1 MIRAFLAF
9 DLPDTI
15 RSALAVQQF
24 LLPLPRREP
33 LPNLHLTL
41 TFLGEVPED
50 VLETLHHDLLRL
62 HAPAPEIRLYGFGL
76 FGGDRARLA
85 YAAVQPD
92 PALMALQSRL
102 DSLARHAGCPV
113 EARRYTPHIT
123 LGRFP
128 PPKGAE
134 AMRLERA
141 LAETPLQA
149 AFRPTEITLFRSQ
162 RSHAGSVYEV
172 LAVYPLA

>member
-9 DLPDTI
+9 DLPGDI

-33 LPNLHLTL
+33 VENLHLTL
-41 TFLGEVPED
+41 TFLGEVPDD
-50 VLETLHHDLLRL
+50 VLATLHDDLSRL
-62 HAPAPEIRLYGFGL
+62 KAPAPEIAIDGFGY
-76 FGGDRARLA
+76 FGGDRPRLA
-85 YAAVQPD
+85 FADVLPNR
-92 PALMALQSRL
+92 PLMTLQARL

-113 EARRYTPHIT
+113 EARRFTPHIT

-128 PPKGAE
+128 PTKGAE

-141 LAETPLQA
+141 LAVTPFSA
-149 AFRPTEITLFRSQ
+149 TFRPRSVTLFRSH
-162 RSHAGSVYEV
+162 RSPAGSVYEA
-172 LAVYPLA
+172 LADYPLG